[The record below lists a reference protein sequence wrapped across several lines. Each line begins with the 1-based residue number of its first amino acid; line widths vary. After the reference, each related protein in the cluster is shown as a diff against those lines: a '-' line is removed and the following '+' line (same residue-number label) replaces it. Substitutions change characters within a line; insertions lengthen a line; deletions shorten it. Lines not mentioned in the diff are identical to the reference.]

1 LSNSPTTKESVE
13 VGVLSL
19 RHLFDKGKQIS
30 ETETTMHRILR
41 ALFFGFAL
49 LILLP
54 TAAPAN
60 EFITPPAAI
69 WRDAPQSETESELDR
84 VSRAYVRLADDARP
98 AVVQIRVVPQSDPK
112 TGFKTEQPQGS
123 RGSGFIIHPDGYI
136 LTAQHVVDK
145 AKEIEVRLADLQ
157 RVPAKLIAAD
167 SQVDLALL
175 KIETERALPVLSL
188 GDSDSIRVGELAV
201 VFGYPFGRESSMSL
215 GIISRAGRTFED
227 SAGYDLIQTDAG
239 AYAGGSGGPLLN
251 PKGHVIGMITM
262 ASERGTMGFAT
273 PINVIKRMVP
283 RLMTGHKLVWG
294 WLGLQMAEVS
304 LDQAK
309 SLGLS
314 PVKGVLVNSVLPGQS
329 AERSGIRSHD
339 VILSVNDTRVDSP
352 REVLRMIGGLEAG
365 RVVKLTILR
374 KGQTL
379 QLSVPLGKK
388 PESQKEIEG

>member
-1 LSNSPTTKESVE
+1 
-13 VGVLSL
+13 
-19 RHLFDKGKQIS
+19 
-30 ETETTMHRILR
+30 MHRILR

-60 EFITPPAAI
+60 ELITPPSAI
-69 WRDAPQSETESELDR
+69 WRDAPQSETESELDL
-84 VSRAYVRLADDARP
+84 VSRAYVRLANDARP
-98 AVVQIRVVPQSDPK
+98 AVVQIRVVPQNDPK
-112 TGFKTEQPQGS
+112 TGFKAQQPQGS

-167 SQVDLALL
+167 SQVDVALL
-175 KIETERALPVLSL
+175 KIDTGRALPVLSL

-215 GIISRAGRTFED
+215 GIISRAGRTYED

-273 PINVIKRMVP
+273 PINVIKLMVP

-294 WLGLQMAEVS
+294 SLGLQMAEVS

-329 AERSGIRSHD
+329 AERGGIRSQD

-352 REVLRMIGGLEAG
+352 RDVLRMIGGLEAG

-388 PESQKEIEG
+388 PESQREIEG

>member
-1 LSNSPTTKESVE
+1 
-13 VGVLSL
+13 
-19 RHLFDKGKQIS
+19 
-30 ETETTMHRILR
+30 MHRILR
-41 ALFFGFAL
+41 ALFFGLAL

-60 EFITPPAAI
+60 ELITPPSAI
-69 WRDAPQSETESELDR
+69 WRDAQQSETESELDR
-84 VSRAYVRLADDARP
+84 VSRAYV
-98 AVVQIRVVPQSDPK
+98 VPQSDPK
-112 TGFKTEQPQGS
+112 TGFKAQQPQGS

-175 KIETERALPVLSL
+175 KIDTDRALPVLSL
-188 GDSDSIRVGELAV
+188 GDSESIRVGELAV

-215 GIISRAGRTFED
+215 GIISRAGRTYED

-262 ASERGTMGFAT
+262 ASERGSMGFAT

-283 RLMTGHKLVWG
+283 RLMMGNKLVWG

-309 SLGLS
+309 NLGLS

-329 AERSGIRSHD
+329 AERSGLRSQD

-352 REVLRMIGGLEAG
+352 RDVLRMIGGLEAG
-365 RVVKLTILR
+365 RIVKLTILR

-388 PESQKEIEG
+388 PDAPKEIEG

>member
-1 LSNSPTTKESVE
+1 MDRK
-13 VGVLSL
+13 L
-19 RHLFDKGKQIS
+19 RFV
-30 ETETTMHRILR
+30 
-41 ALFFGFAL
+41 FFGIALAL
-49 LILLP
+49 LVP
-54 TAAPAN
+54 TVGPAN
-60 EFITPPAAI
+60 ELINLPATI
-69 WRDAPQSETESELDR
+69 WRDAPPSESESELDR
-84 VSRAYVRLADDARP
+84 VSRAYVRLADDTRP
-98 AVVQIRVVPQSDPK
+98 AVVQIRVVAQSDPK
-112 TGFKTEQPQGS
+112 TGVKAQEPQGS

-136 LTAQHVVDK
+136 LTAHHVIDH

-157 RVPAKLIAAD
+157 RISAKLIAAD

-175 KIETERALPVLSL
+175 KIDTNRALPVLPL

-215 GIISRAGRTFED
+215 GIISRAGRTYQD

-239 AYAGGSGGPLLN
+239 AYAGGSGGPLVN

-262 ASERGTMGFAT
+262 ASERGSMGFAT

-283 RLMTGHKLVWG
+283 RLMMGQKLVWG

-329 AERSGIRSHD
+329 AERGGIRSQD
-339 VILSVNDTRVDSP
+339 VILSVNDTQVDSP
-352 REVLRMIGGLEAG
+352 RDILRMIGGLEAG

-388 PESQKEIEG
+388 PDSQKEMEG

>member
-1 LSNSPTTKESVE
+1 MDP
-13 VGVLSL
+13 
-19 RHLFDKGKQIS
+19 
-30 ETETTMHRILR
+30 ETETCL
-41 ALFFGFAL
+41 LWPCL

-60 EFITPPAAI
+60 ELITPPSAI

-84 VSRAYVRLADDARP
+84 MSRAYVLLADHARP

-112 TGFKTEQPQGS
+112 TGSKAQQPQGS

-145 AKEIEVRLADLQ
+145 AKEIEVRLEDLQ

-175 KIETERALPVLSL
+175 KIDTGRALPVLSL

-215 GIISRAGRTFED
+215 GIISRAGRTYED

-262 ASERGTMGFAT
+262 ASERGSMGFAT

-294 WLGLQMAEVS
+294 SLGLQMAEVS

-329 AERSGIRSHD
+329 AERVGIRSQD

-352 REVLRMIGGLEAG
+352 RDVLRMIGGLEAG